1 MTDGRVSE
9 LEDRSI
15 DIIYQKKREKKRF
28 LKNEKNTMIKCNPL
42 HFRLILL
49 GTKTNTWEDEGK
61 WLYMIKSESQREKE
75 WNAGEKKFEKKWLE
89 GFSNLSNHINLYI

>member
-1 MTDGRVSE
+1 MEMTDGRVSE

-61 WLYMIKSESQREKE
+61 KKELEREGLFIYVVSNWQQPE
-75 WNAGEKKFEKKWLE
+75 PEGQCGECC
-89 GFSNLSNHINLYI
+89 LSP